1 MRNFLIV
8 GGSRGIGNGLGAV
21 LPEQGDTVW
30 IVSRTQPQCLNRPD
44 GVTRHWIDGD
54 VTDLTLVDKIDAEI
68 GRQKLDVLIYN
79 AGIWEDAPFGQ
90 LPAQRIARIITV
102 NLTGMLAIVQGL
114 MTQLK
119 GAPKANVILVGS
131 TSGLPH
137 RHSEAVV
144 YDASKNGMRGAAH
157 TLREVFRGSNVAV
170 TYFAPGAVAADVHVE
185 DGPQAALNKHQ
196 GRRMPT
202 QDVVDM
208 LRCIISL
215 SPAALVKVVVMPALT
230 DKDI

>member
-8 GGSRGIGNGLGAV
+8 GGSRGIGNSLGAV

-30 IVSRTQPQCLNRPD
+30 IVSRTQPQCMNRPD
-44 GVTRHWIDGD
+44 GVTRHWIQGD
-54 VTDLTLVDKIDAEI
+54 VTDLALAKKLDAEI

-79 AGIWEDAPFGQ
+79 AGIWEESPFGQ
-90 LPAQRIARIITV
+90 LTPERIARIVTV
-102 NLTGMLAIVQGL
+102 NLTAMLVIVQAL
-114 MTQLK
+114 MVQLK

-137 RHSEAVV
+137 RHSSAVV

-157 TLREVFRGSNVAV
+157 TLREIFRGTNVGV
-170 TYFAPGAVAADVHVE
+170 TYFAPGAVAAEVHVE
-185 DGPQAALNKHQ
+185 DGPQAALTKHQ
-196 GRRMPT
+196 GRRMPV
-202 QDVVDM
+202 QDVVDV
-208 LRCIISL
+208 LRCILSL
-215 SPAALVKVVVMPALT
+215 SPAALVKEVIMPALN